1 MVISKIDHGTDK
13 EIRWAI
19 ILTDSNEL
27 LLLLQLRIVKQD
39 LIVGII
45 HCMCFVFNNFTSPI
59 VFTKGEPNVIGFL
72 VPVLVL

>member
-19 ILTDSNEL
+19 ILTDSNE
-27 LLLLQLRIVKQD
+27 LLLQLRIVKQD

-72 VPVLVL
+72 VPVVVL